1 MPTPGHPG
9 EKPLVVMLSAGELAE
24 LSRYAEECEMDP
36 RYYAADLLKCALWD
50 RRVPGSTVRRMEQE
64 VLELRR
70 RVVEMQRMLTAR
82 AAGEAQ

>member
-1 MPTPGHPG
+1 MGTSGHPG

-24 LSRYAEECEMDP
+24 LSRYAHECEMDP

-50 RRVPGSTVRRMEQE
+50 RRAPGSTVRRMEQE
-64 VLELRR
+64 VRELRA
-70 RVVEMQRMLTAR
+70 RVVEMQRMLTAK